1 MAIKNNF
8 VKFGMTFNDAYTKI
22 STVEYSN
29 GIVEAWEMSE
39 DPTVPPVKVENKIL
53 RVQFQHQTHPSAS
66 SKDIID
72 NKVHYI
78 VLQSADNLF
87 EDCYAYLKTLPEFDG
102 AVDI

>member
-53 RVQFQHQTHPSAS
+53 RVQFQHQTYSS
-66 SKDIID
+66 ITSKDVID
-72 NKVHYI
+72 NKIHYI
-78 VLQSADNLF
+78 VLESADNLF
-87 EDCYAYLKTLPEFDG
+87 NDCYAHLKTLSEFDG
-102 AVDI
+102 AVDA